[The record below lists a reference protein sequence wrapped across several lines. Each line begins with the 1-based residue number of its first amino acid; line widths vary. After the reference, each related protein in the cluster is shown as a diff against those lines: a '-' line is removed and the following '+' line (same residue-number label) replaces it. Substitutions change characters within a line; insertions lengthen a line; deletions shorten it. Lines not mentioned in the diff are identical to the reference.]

1 MIRNMMKFCIICLI
15 AMLFIASPVA
25 SYAYDDSGCTYFS
38 PAFVLCS
45 VHSHNVGHVTEGG
58 ASQPSNPIASDQIT
72 DMNEVI
78 ALKSTVIAQQLK
90 KQYDALNAVIKRFK
104 TQLEKAVL
112 VSKME
117 LITGE
122 TSSSSGYGG
131 SYSSGNSGGLAN
143 AQDCDMLA
151 DISQVYDCIIGNLQK
166 VKAAAASDTSNARK
180 QLAKDIESA
189 DGMSLCYTDDAKT
202 RTTCT
207 SQVGDCKNPVK
218 NSTRQDIEKCAQ
230 KLAQRLRSDK
240 DVYTRLSRT
249 SNSRW

>member
-1 MIRNMMKFCIICLI
+1 MIKHKKNFLYLMFCGVFATSVVLR
-15 AMLFIASPVA
+15 PG
-25 SYAYDDSGCTYFS
+25 YADYNEGCQSFS

-45 VHSHNVGHVTEGG
+45 VHSHNIGYVKQGKP
-58 ASQPSNPIASDQIT
+58 ANPNESEQIT

-180 QLAKDIESA
+180 QLGKDIDSA

-207 SQVGDCKNPVK
+207 SQVEDCKKAAK
-218 NSTRQDIEKCAQ
+218 NGTRQDIEKCAQ

-240 DVYTRLSRT
+240 DVYSRLSRT
-249 SNSRW
+249 SNSRWQ